1 MTRIVAA
8 AIQWRG
14 KTLTLPSPARHS
26 DIIKKLAGMSPGY
39 TADFDAQGF
48 VDQAGRFMD
57 RLEAAR
63 VAEAAGQLKRGLHV
77 APYLFTEDLW

>member
-26 DIIKKLAGMSPGY
+26 DIIKKLAGRLLS
-39 TADFDAQGF
+39 
-48 VDQAGRFMD
+48 GRQKP
-57 RLEAAR
+57 L
-63 VAEAAGQLKRGLHV
+63 
-77 APYLFTEDLW
+77 DL